1 MNTYLTSRFAFQ
13 RRLLISVLLL
23 GLILYLGG
31 CKSNPT
37 AADDGNNNNGN
48 TTPRTSVPAQL
59 TGAWQS
65 GTVSSINFYNPTTGT
80 WGAPSG
86 TGMFF
91 KFTRDGY
98 YEKGVLLQS
107 SLYNCTMTFFA
118 YNKGTMTV
126 EGDKIV
132 LYPTYGKIKSIDN
145 CVANNNYDKPDQLK
159 SETMLWEL
167 GQDEYGVET
176 LWLRYPEGNPSAF
189 HHE

>member
-1 MNTYLTSRFAFQ
+1 MNTYPISRFASQ
-13 RRLLISVLLL
+13 RRLLVAVLLL
-23 GLILYLGG
+23 GMILHFGG

-37 AADDGNNNNGN
+37 ASDDSNNNVGNN
-48 TTPRTSVPAQL
+48 TPRTSVPAQL
-59 TGAWQS
+59 VSTWQR
-65 GTVSSINFYNPTTGT
+65 GTVSSINFYNPLTGT

-107 SLYNCTMTFFA
+107 SLYGCTMTFFA

-126 EGDKIV
+126 EGNKIV
-132 LYPTYGKIKSIDN
+132 LYPAYGKIKSIDN
-145 CVANNNYDKPDQLK
+145 CVEKNNYEKPDELK
-159 SETMLWEL
+159 SETLLWEH

>member
-1 MNTYLTSRFAFQ
+1 MKTERNGFSKLAGMAVFALFM
-13 RRLLISVLLL
+13 
-23 GLILYLGG
+23 ILMLG

-37 AADDGNNNNGN
+37 AADDNNNNNGN
-48 TTPRTSVPAQL
+48 NTPRTSVPAPL
-59 TGAWQS
+59 VGAWQT
-65 GTVSSINFYNPTTGT
+65 GTVSSVNFYNPTTGS

-91 KFTRDGY
+91 KFTPDGY

-107 SLYNCTMTFFA
+107 SLYGCTMTFFA

-132 LYPTYGKIKSIDN
+132 LYPTYGKIKSVDN
-145 CVANNNYDKPDQLK
+145 CVADNNYDKPDQLK
-159 SETMLWEL
+159 SETMLWER

-176 LWLRYPEGNPSAF
+176 LWLRYPDGNPSAF